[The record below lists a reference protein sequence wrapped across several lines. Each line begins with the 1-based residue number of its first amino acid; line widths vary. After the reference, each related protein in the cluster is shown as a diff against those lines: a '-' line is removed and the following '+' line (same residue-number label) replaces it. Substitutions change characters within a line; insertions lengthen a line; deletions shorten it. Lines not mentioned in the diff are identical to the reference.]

1 MSKKDY
7 LERKVPEWV
16 EDKEVYLRSVDKV
29 RELNPKIIIAGHDLP
44 FSM

>member
-16 EDKEVYLRSVDKV
+16 EDEEAYSRSINKLRK
-29 RELNPKIIIAGHDLP
+29 LNPKIIIPGHDSP